1 MKGLFHGEWRR
12 GQMFHPETCWSW
24 SRELFGE
31 VLIILNYKESVIMT
45 WGNDTSHTWVQ
56 CQPAHQGWVY
66 FYLINTWRRSPS
78 YVMIDNPPSLF
89 RVLSSVTVSQPPGN
103 PNQQRIGQW
112 QQLAAD
118 WTITGSEKNTIN
130 CKGLSWILERPIIMI
145 LVNNFPE
152 LCGCWPTLS
161 LVTQTH
167 CVLVTTG
174 LTRGLLPRGLH
185 PCCHQLSMMSS
196 PTPRWSLFKLRQYL
210 CDTSRCIFSNLSV
223 ICFR

>member
-1 MKGLFHGEWRR
+1 MWIWNVYLKASGFMKGLFHGEWRR

-56 CQPAHQGWVY
+56 CQPARQGWVY
-66 FYLINTWRRSPS
+66 FYLINTSRRSPS

-118 WTITGSEKNTIN
+118 WTINVQRRIQLIVKACPESWRDP
-130 CKGLSWILERPIIMI
+130 LSWS
-145 LVNNFPE
+145 
-152 LCGCWPTLS
+152 W
-161 LVTQTH
+161 
-167 CVLVTTG
+167 
-174 LTRGLLPRGLH
+174 
-185 PCCHQLSMMSS
+185 
-196 PTPRWSLFKLRQYL
+196 
-210 CDTSRCIFSNLSV
+210 
-223 ICFR
+223 